1 MTQTIIKP
9 LTPEEQSRKAELETV
24 IQGGVTQFLQVGQAL
39 MEMRDSEL
47 FREEFG
53 TFEQYCNEKWSFDK
67 STGYRLMK
75 AFEVSSQ
82 TSVHGFTPPNERAAR
97 PLSKLKEPQHLE
109 MAAKVLATQEKPDVR
124 AVEAVVKAVQQV
136 TKEETVAHPETGELV
151 PFADLDETVQVEVI
165 QQVVSVQERERA
177 EMLAKSQPYAKP
189 RDVPP
194 PPAPDSEDD
203 DTPPPAEP
211 KEKVY
216 GKDPWNWLQNCIA
229 MHKDHYAI
237 ALHAEWDDTYNR
249 QKWVAKI
256 ISKASSTI
264 FAQGEGLFARAAV
277 VACIEDFRTKE

>member
-1 MTQTIIKP
+1 MTHTIIKP

-53 TFEQYCNEKWSFDK
+53 TFEQYCNDRWNFDK

-75 AFEVSSQ
+75 AFEVSTQ

-97 PLSKLKEPQHLE
+97 PLSKLKAPEHLE
-109 MAAKVLATQEKPDVR
+109 MAAKVLATHEKPDVR

-136 TKEETVAHPETGELV
+136 SKEEVVAHPETGELV
-151 PFADLDETVQVEVI
+151 PFADLPEPVQTEVI

-177 EMLAKSQPYAKP
+177 EMLAKAQPYARP

-194 PPAPDSEDD
+194 PPTPDPED
-203 DTPPPAEP
+203 DTPPPAKP

-216 GKDPWNWLQNCIA
+216 GKDPWNWLQNCLE

-237 ALHAEWDDTYNR
+237 AFYGEWDNTYHR
-249 QKWVAKI
+249 QKWVVKI
-256 ISKASSTI
+256 ISKDSSTI
-264 FAQGEGLFARAAV
+264 FAQGEGLFPRTAV
-277 VACIEDFRTKE
+277 IACIEDFRTKE